1 MNIYAQE
8 ILNRFGQTM
17 LDNMKTEFP
26 KGFQIIGG
34 DDLEVIIGDRTKNVT
49 FSRKTTK
56 AKNKFVFQGSPKFTR
71 KGFN

>member
-17 LDNMKTEFP
+17 LTNMIKEFP

-34 DDLEVIIGDRTKNVT
+34 DDLEVIVGDKTKNVT
-49 FSRKTTK
+49 FSRKTAK
-56 AKNKFVFQGSPKFTR
+56 AKDRFVFQGSTKVKR
-71 KGFN
+71 KGTN

>member
-17 LDNMKTEFP
+17 LTNMLKEFP

-34 DDLEVIIGDRTKNVT
+34 DDLEVIVGDKTKNVT
-49 FSRKTTK
+49 FSRKSSN
-56 AKNKFVFQGSPKFTR
+56 AIDRFVFQGSPKFTR
-71 KGFN
+71 KGTN